1 MPTGPLDCINSIA
14 YVDWTVGLYKSL
26 PMSAGPLDCI
36 NSIANVDWTVG
47 LYK

>member
-1 MPTGPLDCINSIA
+1 MSIGLLDYINSTA
-14 YVDWTVGLYKSL
+14 NVDWTVGLYKSL
-26 PMSAGPLDCI
+26 PMSNGPLDCI